1 MIERLELFRALA
13 AHRTNEI
20 VVMTMTATLQ
30 WPLVSRHDLDFDF
43 LAFGMGHAGDFGLG
57 LALARPE
64 RKIIVLKGDGGLLMS
79 LGSLATWAAYAPG
92 NLLILLLENRSYEL
106 TGSQPLS
113 PRVDFA
119 ALARAAGLDGG
130 GATGKGK
137 VERIETLG
145 QFEQELP
152 RLLTEEGPH
161 FVVLPVTNR
170 EPLPPVNHTDH
181 AGRIQ
186 KLRRG
191 LGVRQ

>member
-13 AHRTNEI
+13 ARRKDEI

-30 WPLVSRHDLDFDF
+30 WPLVSQHDLDFDF

-57 LALARPE
+57 LAIARPE
-64 RKIIVLKGDGGLLMS
+64 RKTIVLKGDGGLLMS

-92 NLLILLLENRSYEL
+92 NLLVLLLENRSYEL
-106 TGSQPLS
+106 TGNQPLS

-130 GATGKGK
+130 GVTGKGK

-152 RLLTEEGPH
+152 RLLTEHGPH

-181 AGRIQ
+181 AGRIR
-186 KLRRG
+186 KLRHA
-191 LGVRQ
+191 LGMG